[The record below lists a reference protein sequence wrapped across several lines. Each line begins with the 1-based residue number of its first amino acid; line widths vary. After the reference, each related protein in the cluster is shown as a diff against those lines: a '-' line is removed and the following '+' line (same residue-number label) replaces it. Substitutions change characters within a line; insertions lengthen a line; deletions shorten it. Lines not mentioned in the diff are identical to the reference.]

1 MSSPETILKNYIS
14 DGSDRKVQECIS
26 KLKFIS
32 RIQEGEILDT
42 KSLTLQEWD
51 WSVSAYRTF
60 IDRKQSRATSL
71 EFYQTVINEAF
82 SLCIGYLENPQE
94 HFLHSVALSILKELE
109 AVTPGLQAHS
119 KTYASDS
126 SHVSKVETLIET
138 TQNKISNIQATIQA
152 NIQNPGE
159 NTGQNVNRKK
169 K

>member
-82 SLCIGYLENPQE
+82 SICINYLDNPPG

-109 AVTPGLQAHS
+109 SVTPGLQAHS
-119 KTYASDS
+119 KTYASDG

-152 NIQNPGE
+152 NIPINGPPD
-159 NTGQNVNRKK
+159 NTRKSK